1 MTTAGEDRRSRQ
13 WSVLAPLPAPLPGV
27 RELIANPDARTGGND
42 GATIQADRR
51 ILTAMLADRRWAELT
66 WPELVERLTALGR
79 TDIPFARLAEGHI
92 DALRILRQ
100 AGRDPVPQAL
110 YGVWASRSGGGGLS
124 ATEENG
130 EWRISGSVPFASGSG
145 LLDRALVPAAVQ
157 PPTPQRGQRPR
168 PAESSPAD
176 AAREAPR
183 PAAAQPIQLLLDVD
197 VRDWSPD
204 PTSWPATAMAASR
217 SFTVEVTDRSV
228 PAEAQ
233 VGPPEFY
240 LGRPGFF
247 PGGVGVAAVWAG
259 AGARVA
265 DLVARFVSASPKDPD
280 QTTRNQLGRLS
291 IEVAAANSLV
301 VFGGLRLAADLDNR
315 VNDQDRNALQRF
327 STEVRA
333 GVGAAVRRLL
343 EIARALAGPAG
354 LGHDGEL
361 SSAIADLD
369 LYVRQQHSDRDAEYL
384 GLL

>member
-1 MTTAGEDRRSRQ
+1 MTMTMPGDRPRHQEWSALAPVPAGLSGARALIRRSA
-13 WSVLAPLPAPLPGV
+13 VV
-27 RELIANPDARTGGND
+27 RSAGGD
-42 GATIQADRR
+42 SASIEADRR
-51 ILTAMLADRRWAELT
+51 ALTAMLGGRQWAALE
-66 WPELVERLTALGR
+66 WPELLDGLTALGR

-100 AGRDPVPQAL
+100 AGRDPVPGAL

-124 ATEENG
+124 ATEEIG
-130 EWRISGSVPFASGSG
+130 EWRLSGSVPFASGSG
-145 LLDRALVPAAVQ
+145 LLDRALVTAALQ
-157 PPTPQRGQRPR
+157 PPTPQRAR
-168 PAESSPAD
+168 PAEPSPA
-176 AAREAPR
+176 APEAPK
-183 PAAAQPIQLLLDVD
+183 PAAAQPIQLLLDVS

-204 PTSWPATAMAASR
+204 PASWPTTAMAASR
-217 SFTVEVTDRSV
+217 SFTVEVPDRSV
-228 PAEAQ
+228 PADAQ
-233 VGPPEFY
+233 VGPPDFY

-259 AGARVA
+259 GGARVA
-265 DLVARFVSASPKDPD
+265 DLVACFICASPKDPD

-301 VFGGLRLAADLDNR
+301 VFGGLRLAGLHAA
-315 VNDQDRNALQRF
+315 VSQDRNALQRL

-343 EIARALAGPAG
+343 EIARGLAGPAG

-384 GLL
+384 GLP